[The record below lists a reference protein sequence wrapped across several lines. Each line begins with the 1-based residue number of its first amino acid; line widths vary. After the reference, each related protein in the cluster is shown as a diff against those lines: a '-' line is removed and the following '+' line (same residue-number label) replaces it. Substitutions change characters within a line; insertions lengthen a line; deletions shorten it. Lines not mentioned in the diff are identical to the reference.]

1 MKEPWLPNRRPPK
14 PKELTAK
21 VNEVP
26 ADEIRASFKQDRDDV
41 SRKSGVSQSHKSSTY
56 NRRKEDEKQSQY
68 SRKDGERSSQY
79 RRNHDN
85 DIGDLYRKTQE
96 TRSSKSGRYN
106 QDMNMY
112 DKSYGVNQ
120 EADKTMNKHD
130 IHNAEMRKRSSQ
142 QIEDQRSVSRYSR
155 ARSQNI
161 RQSDD
166 QSYRRE
172 QEMINEI
179 KRNSSRRSNNYSR
192 SERIISNQSAHSYS
206 QVPKKVSTR
215 DMDCVTPRSNRSA
228 RPVDHMIC
236 DVCIN
241 QY

>member
-1 MKEPWLPNRRPPK
+1 VKEPWLPNRRPPK

-21 VNEVP
+21 VNEVT
-26 ADEIRASFKQDRDDV
+26 AVEIKSSFKQDRDDV
-41 SRKSGVSQSHKSSTY
+41 SRKSGVSQSHKSSSY
-56 NRRKEDEKQSQY
+56 YRRREDERQSQY
-68 SRKDGERSSQY
+68 SRRDCENSSQY

-106 QDMNMY
+106 QDMNASG
-112 DKSYGVNQ
+112 KSYGVNQ
-120 EADKTMNKHD
+120 EEDRTMNKHD

-142 QIEDQRSVSRYSR
+142 QVEDQRSVSRYSR

-172 QEMINEI
+172 QEMINEV
-179 KRNSSRRSNNYSR
+179 KRNSSRRSNMHSR
-192 SERIISNQSAHSYS
+192 SEQVISNQSAHSYS
-206 QVPKKVSTR
+206 QAPKRVSTR
-215 DMDCVTPRSNRSA
+215 DADCVTPRSARSA
-228 RPVDHMIC
+228 KPHDHMIC